1 MSFLPRNP
9 LPIAFVAGLVAMAL
23 TVSALAATA
32 TPEPSKQEI
41 EGIIFARQQTM
52 IQLSR
57 DAELL
62 GRIVAGLAP
71 RTNLAE
77 TTSAIAKGAH
87 DAVEDFRDMK
97 PGGRAKPEVWS
108 NSADFTQ
115 RMEAFAR
122 NAEAMARAGETG
134 NVGAVTA
141 LMIDAMPCKQ
151 CHDLYREPKKP

>member
-9 LPIAFVAGLVAMAL
+9 LPIAIVAGLVAI
-23 TVSALAATA
+23 ALAASAPAATA
-32 TPEPSKQEI
+32 PEPSKQEI

-52 IQLSR
+52 LQLNR
-57 DAELL
+57 DGELL
-62 GRIVAGLAP
+62 GQIVAGLAP
-71 RTNLAE
+71 GAKLAE
-77 TTSAIAKGAH
+77 TTRAIAKGAH
-87 DAVEDFRDMK
+87 DAVEDFRDMR

-108 NSADFTQ
+108 NNADFTQ

-122 NAEAMARAGETG
+122 NADAMARAGETG